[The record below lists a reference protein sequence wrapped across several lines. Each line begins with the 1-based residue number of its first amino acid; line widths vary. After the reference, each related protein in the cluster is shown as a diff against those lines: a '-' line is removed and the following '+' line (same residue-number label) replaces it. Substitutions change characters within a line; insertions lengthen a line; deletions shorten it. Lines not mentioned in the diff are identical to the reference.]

1 MDAGAHNRP
10 SPGAVPPIS
19 SRASHKARGRAMTHI
34 YELARGLN
42 LKTQVNFQPGTL
54 ASRDRETKSNYQ
66 MTLSLNVKQ
75 PKALTKRKT
84 F

>member
-1 MDAGAHNRP
+1 
-10 SPGAVPPIS
+10 
-19 SRASHKARGRAMTHI
+19 MTHI

-75 PKALTKRKT
+75 PKALTKRKIC
-84 F
+84 